1 MELLSGEK
9 YQGFRARCKD
19 VARCH
24 AKRIGPIKARS
35 LRKRAGTDQI
45 GSRTQGGC
53 GEIKFSQA
61 RSVRRRCDHVPNCH
75 RHRCNFRAY
84 KETPVLVCQFA
95 VRGSWMR
102 ICGTRRDRK
111 LTGLP
116 KTLVS
121 AVRCLRKTRGCR
133 NGMSPNTK
141 PLRSVAIPKRKA
153 CYSFTHPLDGA
164 TKTGKVLAPLG
175 FRMRT
180 FRT

>member
-84 KETPVLVCQFA
+84 KETPVLVCEFA

-111 LTGLP
+111 LTALP
-116 KTLVS
+116 KW
-121 AVRCLRKTRGCR
+121 GHQ
-133 NGMSPNTK
+133 NGK
-141 PLRSVAIPKRKA
+141 SV
-153 CYSFTHPLDGA
+153 G
-164 TKTGKVLAPLG
+164 APLG
-175 FRMRT
+175 FRVEHVSHLNSVHIIKTPRALK
-180 FRT
+180 RGSEN